1 MMARE
6 DRIVALIGR
15 SLAGARR
22 NREVSDI
29 RLCAEMGCNKNT
41 LSRKSKHP
49 EEMSVEQ
56 LFAVAPLIG
65 LEIII
70 RPKGQKE

>member
-1 MMARE
+1 MRNI
-6 DRIVALIGR
+6 DLIGR
-15 SLAGARR
+15 CLAGARR

-29 RLCAEMGCNKNT
+29 RLCAEMGCNRNT
-41 LSRKSKHP
+41 LLRKSKHP

-70 RPKGQKE
+70 RPKGQK

>member
-1 MMARE
+1 MNNL
-6 DRIVALIGR
+6 DLFGR
-15 SLAGARR
+15 CLAGARR

-29 RLCAEMGCNKNT
+29 RLCAEMGCNRNT

-70 RPKGQKE
+70 RPKGQK